1 MKKYLKTFIRM
12 TIEVI
17 VVTLVL
23 SLLSYFNIL
32 SDKIY
37 KYMELLFMV
46 LILYFNGIRLGN
58 TSNKYSFLEGIK
70 IGGVAVITFILL
82 NMIFE
87 HEFHFCIR
95 TQEFQFTINLLIYYL
110 IIFLLP
116 VLVTMKCSTKNKKS

>member
-1 MKKYLKTFIRM
+1 MKRAEHVTKEFDLKTFIRM

-87 HEFHFCIR
+87 HEFN
-95 TQEFQFTINLLIYYL
+95 INLLIYYL
-110 IIFLLP
+110 IIFLLS
-116 VLVTMKCSTKNKKS
+116 VLGSMKRSSQNKKS

>member
-17 VVTLVL
+17 VVTLIL

-46 LILYFNGIRLGN
+46 LILYFNGIRLSN

-87 HEFHFCIR
+87 HEFN
-95 TQEFQFTINLLIYYL
+95 INLLIYYL

-116 VLVTMKCSTKNKKS
+116 VLGSMKRSSQNKKS

>member
-37 KYMELLFMV
+37 KYKELLFMV

-87 HEFHFCIR
+87 HEFN
-95 TQEFQFTINLLIYYL
+95 INLLIYYL

-116 VLVTMKCSTKNKKS
+116 VLGSMKRSSQNKKS

>member
-37 KYMELLFMV
+37 KLLFMV
-46 LILYFNGIRLGN
+46 LILYFNGIRVGN

-87 HEFHFCIR
+87 HEFN
-95 TQEFQFTINLLIYYL
+95 INLLIYYL

-116 VLVTMKCSTKNKKS
+116 VLGSMKRSSKNKKS

>member
-58 TSNKYSFLEGIK
+58 TSNNYSF
-70 IGGVAVITFILL
+70 F
-82 NMIFE
+82 
-87 HEFHFCIR
+87 
-95 TQEFQFTINLLIYYL
+95 
-110 IIFLLP
+110 
-116 VLVTMKCSTKNKKS
+116 

>member
-37 KYMELLFMV
+37 KYME

-87 HEFHFCIR
+87 HEFN
-95 TQEFQFTINLLIYYL
+95 INLLIYYL

-116 VLVTMKCSTKNKKS
+116 VLGSMKRSSKNKKS

>member
-46 LILYFNGIRLGN
+46 LILYFNGIRLG
-58 TSNKYSFLEGIK
+58 KYSFLEGIK

-87 HEFHFCIR
+87 HEFN
-95 TQEFQFTINLLIYYL
+95 INLLIYYL

-116 VLVTMKCSTKNKKS
+116 VLGSMKRSSKNKKS